1 MRRSVDRRVGHQTW
15 LVVAGAA
22 AFVVGLV
29 IGAQDNS
36 AGWILAV
43 VGGVV
48 ATAAFITRD

>member
-1 MRRSVDRRVGHQTW
+1 MRRSVDRQVGHQTW
-15 LVVAGAA
+15 WVVAGAA

-36 AGWILAV
+36 AGWIVAV

-48 ATAAFITRD
+48 AIVAFATRD

>member
-1 MRRSVDRRVGHQTW
+1 MRRSVDRRVERPSW
-15 LVVAGAA
+15 LVVAGGA

-36 AGWILAV
+36 AGWIVAV

-48 ATAAFITRD
+48 AIIAFITRD